1 MFSVRKIAIFLDFR
15 SKFRIHQCA
24 NNQTSYHHHDRTTK
38 KPVVFEILGGNN
50 TEFHLCFL
58 TFYLL
63 PGHLEN
69 QKLQFSIRERD
80 VEAVKADC
88 DIPALLDSKFS
99 LARGSDEECC
109 LRKRFSEP
117 SKSLL
122 KRESPSLLHCG
133 RLGLMNKEV
142 HMMMPYTEIRNKYEL
157 SGEKILFRCER
168 ACDGNKQHT

>member
-1 MFSVRKIAIFLDFR
+1 MQTTK
-15 SKFRIHQCA
+15 
-24 NNQTSYHHHDRTTK
+24 TSYHHHDRTTK

-88 DIPALLDSKFS
+88 DIPAL
-99 LARGSDEECC
+99 ARLQVFRWPED
-109 LRKRFSEP
+109 
-117 SKSLL
+117 
-122 KRESPSLLHCG
+122 
-133 RLGLMNKEV
+133 LMKNAL
-142 HMMMPYTEIRNKYEL
+142 P
-157 SGEKILFRCER
+157 
-168 ACDGNKQHT
+168 